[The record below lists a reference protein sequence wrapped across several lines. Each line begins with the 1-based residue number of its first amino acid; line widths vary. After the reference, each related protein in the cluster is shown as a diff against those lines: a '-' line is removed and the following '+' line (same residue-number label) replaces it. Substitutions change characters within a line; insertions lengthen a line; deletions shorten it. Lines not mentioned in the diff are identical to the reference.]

1 MRQRE
6 EDKNKIFI
14 FCASRLCAFRA
25 VFGLNYFPLF
35 FSAVLVLIVVD
46 RMKASID
53 CINYHFRAPAIAA
66 RSFARDDV
74 WIRRKTLRIVAYFA
88 VRCGLLDFVRKE
100 FKLMKIN

>member
-74 WIRRKTLRIVAYFA
+74 WIRRFGSSPTSPSAAGCWTLSEKN
-88 VRCGLLDFVRKE
+88 L
-100 FKLMKIN
+100 N